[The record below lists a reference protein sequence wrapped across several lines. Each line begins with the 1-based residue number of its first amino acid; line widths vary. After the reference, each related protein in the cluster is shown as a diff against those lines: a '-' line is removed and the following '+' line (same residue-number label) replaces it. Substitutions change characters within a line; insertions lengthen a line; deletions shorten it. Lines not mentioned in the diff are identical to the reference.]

1 MEDNGFEVP
10 INAPFSIAMLNY
22 RRVNILSRTMLVEH
36 VYVYHLTLQCTH
48 NNDKIGD
55 GRSYLV
61 VHPLVSGL
69 VHPSY
74 FSGRLAP
81 TYPIKKTRV
90 ASHLRSV
97 GWATRWLLYTS
108 FLYIDDQWLW
118 SMIFIYVVHSLG
130 VLLVPGSTRASRRL
144 HSLCRPADCH
154 QLPVVRISG
163 LLRQNGDKWRFPKM
177 GGTPSSLDGL

>member
-74 FSGRLAP
+74 FSGHCPHL
-81 TYPIKKTRV
+81 
-90 ASHLRSV
+90 SHL
-97 GWATRWLLYTS
+97 
-108 FLYIDDQWLW
+108 
-118 SMIFIYVVHSLG
+118 
-130 VLLVPGSTRASRRL
+130 
-144 HSLCRPADCH
+144 
-154 QLPVVRISG
+154 
-163 LLRQNGDKWRFPKM
+163 
-177 GGTPSSLDGL
+177 